1 MTQFC
6 YTGQYLLKRAGRTSP
21 NAFSQIKAHMPEPEV
36 VLVSGRPAAGWTLET
51 WRKVA
56 ATRAHKLQQDMLAA
70 IDELEA
76 EEAELTQKYKKP
88 STKR

>member
-6 YTGQYLLKRAGRTSP
+6 YSGQYLLKRAGRTSP
-21 NAFSQIKAHMPEPEV
+21 NAFSQIKAHMPEPET
-36 VLVSGRPAAGWTLET
+36 VLVSGRSATGWTLET

-56 ATRAHKLQQDMLAA
+56 KTRAQQLQEDMLAA

-76 EEAELTQKYKKP
+76 EEAALIQKYKKP
-88 STKR
+88 